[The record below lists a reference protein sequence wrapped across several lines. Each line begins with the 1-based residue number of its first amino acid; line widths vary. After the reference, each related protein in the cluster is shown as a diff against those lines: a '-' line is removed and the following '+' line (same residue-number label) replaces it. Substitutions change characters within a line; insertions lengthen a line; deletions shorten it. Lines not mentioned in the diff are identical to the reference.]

1 MYNRDNDR
9 VELHVCF
16 SLERERKRNRWR
28 FYLKTKKD
36 EQAPLIRG
44 TDLRIYF
51 GYYRARVNAGV

>member
-36 EQAPLIRG
+36 E
-44 TDLRIYF
+44 
-51 GYYRARVNAGV
+51 